1 MIKMLSLKD
10 FKLVK
15 FEDKKIFD
23 DWFEKYPQDHSDYL
37 FSTIISW
44 MDYANYHYTLY
55 KNSLIIYTKINDEIS
70 IRPPIGKR
78 NKDIFDEII
87 NIAKK
92 SNSTFPV
99 SAIDLKTKNWIL
111 NNYPKLECVPQ
122 RDFFDYV
129 YLSSDLAELDGSKY
143 SKIRNRLNKFKR
155 QYDYETELISDDNV
169 KDVKEFLKRW
179 CIWKDCES
187 DPLLEHEKNAVMFS
201 MDNFF
206 ELGLNGIVIRINN
219 KIEAMSAFEKMNSNI
234 AVIHYEK
241 ASPDYEEIYKAI
253 NNELAKN
260 LSKNFVYINRESDM
274 GINGLRKAKL
284 SYKPHHMVE
293 LFDIT
298 KENLI

>member
-92 SNSTFPV
+92 V
-99 SAIDLKTKNWIL
+99 IQL
-111 NNYPKLECVPQ
+111 
-122 RDFFDYV
+122 
-129 YLSSDLAELDGSKY
+129 
-143 SKIRNRLNKFKR
+143 
-155 QYDYETELISDDNV
+155 
-169 KDVKEFLKRW
+169 FL
-179 CIWKDCES
+179 
-187 DPLLEHEKNAVMFS
+187 
-201 MDNFF
+201 
-206 ELGLNGIVIRINN
+206 
-219 KIEAMSAFEKMNSNI
+219 
-234 AVIHYEK
+234 
-241 ASPDYEEIYKAI
+241 
-253 NNELAKN
+253 
-260 LSKNFVYINRESDM
+260 
-274 GINGLRKAKL
+274 
-284 SYKPHHMVE
+284 
-293 LFDIT
+293 
-298 KENLI
+298 